1 MRGVSPR
8 KAATTPEI
16 KPRLTLFVH
25 QRSMDVQSIRGVVQA
40 AIESAAK
47 ATGVDFGF
55 LLGTAKRESGYNP
68 AAKAPTSSASGLF
81 QVLDQTWM
89 AMLKKHGAQHGYA
102 NYASLI
108 SQGSDGR
115 YFVANPEA
123 RKAVMDLKLQPQA
136 SSLMAAELAN
146 DNAAYLRGR
155 LGRAPSAGELYAA
168 HFLGPQ
174 GAASL
179 IETTAKRPGA
189 SAAALFPDAAGANH
203 SIFYSGGRARSV
215 SEVYAELTR
224 DATAGAGPAPVV
236 TASADSDFITYA
248 SAQKMDHLQQQAML
262 VDLLL
267 RGSQDADPVSAFLGP
282 TDRAARNTTGEVAT
296 GLLSSEMMRMLSLG
310 VGDKK

>member
-1 MRGVSPR
+1 MV
-8 KAATTPEI
+8 
-16 KPRLTLFVH
+16 
-25 QRSMDVQSIRGVVQA
+25 VQSIRGVVQT

-68 AAKAPTSSASGLF
+68 AAKAQTSSASGLF

-102 NYASLI
+102 NYANLI

-115 YFVANPEA
+115 FFVANPDA
-123 RKAVMDLKLQPQA
+123 RKAVMDLKLEPQA

-179 IETTAKRPGA
+179 IETTGKSPGA
-189 SAAALFPDAAGANH
+189 NAASLFPDAASANR
-203 SIFYSGGRARSV
+203 SIFYAGGRARSV

-224 DATAGAGPAPVV
+224 DASGGAPQTRAPVV
-236 TASADSDFITYA
+236 TASADSDFISYA
-248 SAQKMDHLQQQAML
+248 SGQKMDQMQQQAML

-282 TDRAARNTTGEVAT
+282 TDRSSSPRAGDLAT
-296 GLLSSEMMRMLSLG
+296 GMLSGEMMRLLSLG

>member
-1 MRGVSPR
+1 M
-8 KAATTPEI
+8 A
-16 KPRLTLFVH
+16 
-25 QRSMDVQSIRGVVQA
+25 VQSIRGVVQA

-102 NYASLI
+102 NYANLI

-115 YFVANPEA
+115 YFVANPAA

-189 SAAALFPDAAGANH
+189 SAAGLFPDAAGANR
-203 SIFYSGGRARSV
+203 SIFYAGGRARSV

-224 DATAGAGPAPVV
+224 DAGGGASGPAPVV
-236 TASADSDFITYA
+236 TASADSDFISYA
-248 SAQKMDHLQQQAML
+248 SGQKMDQLQQQAML

-267 RGSQDADPVSAFLGP
+267 RGSQDADPVSAFMGP
-282 TDRAARNTTGEVAT
+282 TDRASSSRTGDLAT
-296 GLLSSEMMRMLSLG
+296 GLLSGEMMRLLSLG
-310 VGDKK
+310 VGDKR